1 MSTPVLVGIHQPG
14 DSIVHRLPVGVK
26 VSALAVFSIA
36 VVAVRS
42 MPASWIFLALALGA
56 AVLAQ
61 VALGSLLRAARGVL
75 LVAAV
80 VAAFQWWLNG
90 PDRAIET
97 VVDLLALALA
107 AVVLTA
113 TTPVNAMLDAMI
125 RWITPFRRFG
135 ADPERVALTV
145 GLAVQAIPGTIAI
158 ALETRDAARARGL
171 ERRPRA
177 YLSPFVIR
185 VVARAQETGDALAAR
200 GLGDDD

>member
-1 MSTPVLVGIHQPG
+1 VSTPQLLGAYQPG
-14 DSIVHRLPVGVK
+14 TSVVHRLPVGVK

-36 VVAVRS
+36 VVVVRS
-42 MPASWIFLALALGA
+42 MPASWVFLGV
-56 AVLAQ
+56 AVAVAMLAQ
-61 VALGSLLRAARGVL
+61 VSLGALLRATRAVL
-75 LVAAV
+75 LIAV
-80 VAAFQWWLNG
+80 VIAAFQWWIKG

-97 VVDLLALALA
+97 VVDLVALALI

-158 ALETRDAARARGL
+158 ARETRDAARARGL

-200 GLGDDD
+200 GLGDD